1 MLDACRGFGVYYA
14 YSGPYRQPHRT
25 PPTLVLD
32 TFSTPSMEAGTEP
45 VPLVIVSKEPATE
58 SKSMQLVAKPKK
70 LIAKPK
76 KPAAAAAAAAKE
88 RDMMQVADRVG
99 FRYFADVLIE
109 ALKQQFL
116 DYLMAVPEEMW
127 KTIGSSRS
135 RFKTTV
141 KRRIGFGRNG
151 ENAVPEELE
160 GLLNPILDHIMLSAT
175 EEEKRLLRVYFDQ
188 KHCFTINRYTKGMV
202 LGQHFDDNTG
212 PDNIVLGFTMGTKS
226 TTHRN
231 MIFSNP
237 TTGESFENTT
247 YDNSVYMFYGDMYY
261 DYKHGSSKPVDGD
274 VYSIT
279 IRANC

>member
-1 MLDACRGFGVYYA
+1 
-14 YSGPYRQPHRT
+14 
-25 PPTLVLD
+25 
-32 TFSTPSMEAGTEP
+32 MEPATEP
-45 VPLVIVSKEPATE
+45 VPPVIVCKEPATE
-58 SKSMQLVAKPKK
+58 SKSTQLIAKPKK

-76 KPAAAAAAAAKE
+76 KPAAAGAAAKKPA
-88 RDMMQVADRVG
+88 MMQVADRVG
-99 FRYFADVLIE
+99 FRYFPDVLLE
-109 ALKQQFL
+109 ALKLQFL
-116 DYLMAVPEEMW
+116 AYLMAVPEEMW

-141 KRRIGFGRNG
+141 KRRIGFGRQN

-160 GLLNPILDHIMLSAT
+160 GLLKPILDHIMLSAT
-175 EEEKRLLRVYFDQ
+175 EEEKRLLGVYFD
-188 KHCFTINRYTKGMV
+188 KPHRLTINRYTKGMV
-202 LGQHFDDNTG
+202 LGQHFDDKTG

-231 MIFSNP
+231 MIFNNP
-237 TTGESFENTT
+237 TTGETFENTT

-261 DYKHGSSKPVDGD
+261 DFKHGSSKPVDGD